1 MNNMVRIGEHINLRT
16 EDDVKKLSSYEVF
29 ISLYQQLKS
38 GRSEDEDDKNPDE
51 EPTADKDYYKLL
63 PPDFFDL
70 IVVDECHRGSL
81 NEEKSWHEMLEYFG
95 SATQIG
101 LTATPKET
109 KEEPEEKYTASDVF
123 GELFN
128 GTKKEV

>member
-1 MNNMVRIGEHINLRT
+1 MVRIGEHINLRT
-16 EDDVKKLSSYEVF
+16 EEDVKKLSSYEIF

-38 GRSEDEDDKNPDE
+38 GRSDEEDDIDSDE
-51 EPTADKDYYKLL
+51 EQIADKDYYKLL
-63 PPDFFDL
+63 PSNFFDL

-101 LTATPKET
+101 LTATPKQ
-109 KEEPEEKYTASDVF
+109 ALQSIQDWNQSLSV
-123 GELFN
+123 
-128 GTKKEV
+128 